1 MPRKV
6 CFSWVICIAAVVAGI
21 WVTGSQAEGVGDSL
35 WRPDSKSLF
44 ADHKAAKE
52 GDLITVL
59 IVERAYASHRAQT
72 GTGKGTGVTLAEGS
86 GVLSFIPAVGI
97 NANTTF
103 KGQGSTS
110 RSGDL
115 VANMT
120 ARVVEVLPCG
130 TLRIEGA
137 QGLVI
142 NNEKQ
147 NIIISGLVR
156 PEDIKANNTVL
167 STHVGCAEIRY
178 EGVLNTD
185 EKTGLLGFLQRF
197 FTGVVNFLF

>member
-1 MPRKV
+1 MPRKI
-6 CFSWVICIAAVVAGI
+6 FISWVVCIVVVLTGICVPGF
-21 WVTGSQAEGVGDSL
+21 QAESTGNSL
-35 WRPDSKSLF
+35 WRPDADSLF
-44 ADHKAAKE
+44 VDHKARKE

-72 GTGKGTGVTLAEGS
+72 GAGKGTGVTLAEGS
-86 GVLSFIPAVGI
+86 GILSFVPAVGV

-103 KGQGSTS
+103 KGQNSTS

-142 NNEKQ
+142 NKEKQ
-147 NIIISGLVR
+147 NIVISGLVR
-156 PEDIKANNTVL
+156 PEDIRADNTVL
-167 STHVGCAEIRY
+167 STHVGSAEIRY
-178 EGVLNTD
+178 EGVLD
-185 EKTGLLGFLQRF
+185 AEEKTGILGFLQRF
-197 FTGVVNFLF
+197 FAGVINFLF